1 MNTIFKNSNVP
12 RDFNLFIFFKMSYNL
27 KVEKLAN
34 IKKFEFQ
41 TFHVALQVT
50 RFNSICFVNIMSTIN
65 YKEKCI

>member
-1 MNTIFKNSNVP
+1 MLRWSDNKLIEIKCYINKMNTIFKNSNVP
-12 RDFNLFIFFKMSYNL
+12 RDFNLFIFSKMSYNF

-50 RFNSICFVNIMSTIN
+50 
-65 YKEKCI
+65 KK